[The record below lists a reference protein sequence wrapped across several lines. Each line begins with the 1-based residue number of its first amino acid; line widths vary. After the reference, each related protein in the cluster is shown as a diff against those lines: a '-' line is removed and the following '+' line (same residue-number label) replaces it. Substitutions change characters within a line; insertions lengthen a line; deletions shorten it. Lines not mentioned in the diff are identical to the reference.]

1 MATRPADNRVVPA
14 LAGRSLAL
22 VVPRPFVTDAD
33 ERLRAQRRYL
43 DPATTPEERRGIED
57 EHDVRFVLLR
67 TDRRDRTLLAGL
79 RAEGATVVAED
90 DGRILLHV
98 PPPLQPVFDE

>member
-1 MATRPADNRVVPA
+1 MRLVVLLA
-14 LAGRSLAL
+14 LAATAL
-22 VVPRPFVTDAD
+22 LPACSAL
-33 ERLRAQRRYL
+33 ERARAPYWELSSEPTGQAP